1 MINLDTISDNLVGTS
16 WVGEVIDIADP
27 LFLGRVRV
35 RIFGKFDTRENPYDK
50 NSRYVIPDDA
60 VPWAYPAGYFSG
72 GSATGSGT
80 FSVPKQGSIVNV
92 TFENGNPY
100 YPEYAFHVHTS
111 DELVAE
117 IKDSYANA
125 HSLIYDTVT
134 VGNVKVYFT
143 EKKGLMLD
151 YKSSTINIKADES
164 IEIKNLGGDVIIL
177 TKDGNLSIKVRKD
190 VNVECQNAK
199 VTASQ
204 KVHLDTPNV
213 ELGQSAA
220 EAVIKGDTFQDLFNT
235 HTHIGN
241 LGAPTGPPI
250 NPLTGLELSKVS
262 KTQ

>member
-1 MINLDTISDNLVGTS
+1 
-16 WVGEVIDIADP
+16 
-27 LFLGRVRV
+27 
-35 RIFGKFDTRENPYDK
+35 
-50 NSRYVIPDDA
+50 
-60 VPWAYPAGYFSG
+60 
-72 GSATGSGT
+72 
-80 FSVPKQGSIVNV
+80 
-92 TFENGNPY
+92 
-100 YPEYAFHVHTS
+100 VHIS

-117 IKDSYANA
+117 IKDSYTNA

-134 VGNVKVYFT
+134 AGSVKVFFT
-143 EKKGLMLD
+143 EKKGLMLN
-151 YKSSTINIKADES
+151 YKSNTINIKADES
-164 IEIKNLGGDVIIL
+164 IEVKNAGGDTIIL

-199 VTASQ
+199 VTASE

-220 EAVIKGDTFQDLFNT
+220 EAVIKGDTFQNLFNS